1 MGEYF
6 QHWLNIG
13 KKVKKLPK
21 IFMVTWF
28 RKDEDGKFMWP
39 GFRNNS
45 RIIKW
50 MIDRI
55 EGKTGAKEFEI
66 GLFPEENAIDLSGLD
81 IKKETME
88 KLLKIDRED
97 WKREVAMIEEFYAKF
112 GDKIPYDLRNHLAE
126 LKKKLGL

>member
-1 MGEYF
+1 
-6 QHWLNIG
+6 
-13 KKVKKLPK
+13 
-21 IFMVTWF
+21 MVNWF
-28 RKDEDGKFMWP
+28 RKDENGRFMWP
-39 GFRNNS
+39 GFRDNS

-55 EGKTGAKEFEI
+55 EGKTGAKESEI

-88 KLLKIDRED
+88 KLLKVDKED
-97 WKREVAMIEEFYAKF
+97 WKREVLMIEEFYAKF
-112 GDKIPYDLRNHLAE
+112 GDKIPQDLRNHLTE